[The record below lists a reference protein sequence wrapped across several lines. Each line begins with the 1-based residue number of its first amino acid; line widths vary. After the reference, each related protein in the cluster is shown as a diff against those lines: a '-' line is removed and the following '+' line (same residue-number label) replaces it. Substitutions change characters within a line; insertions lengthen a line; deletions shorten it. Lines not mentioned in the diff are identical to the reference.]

1 MPSRI
6 SKQHSHKDNEQT
18 SNSDVKLSDSNN
30 QLIVIPSYEDDL
42 ENLVSSSDSHIVQKH
57 ATPLKPGSKNFH
69 ELSSVKST
77 DTSPSLIG
85 KKGKANWGLDINLLK
100 NKFGFSWKKMGRN
113 AGLFLIIILVFGVII
128 SSAVAAWAIDI
139 YNNSKPLN
147 TQQLESSIVYAKD
160 GKTELFKFFDQGKRE
175 VVSLCPIKDG
185 VEDISQSCIP
195 KVMQLA
201 IIALEDA
208 QIAYEKAI
216 QAAKSAIDDL
226 KAQLAAPSLDKKIIE
241 AQQDNLED
249 LADNI
254 DDLGEK
260 VSKLTKKLTKSGAKL
275 SETLQNNLIT
285 LENSLVN
292 TSETIDILADDTE
305 RLKDN
310 ASPFLKTRV
319 EKTIDAVKQ
328 TLQESDRAWQ
338 ELISS
343 ATTELEKTSTPK

>member
-1 MPSRI
+1 MINRNKSFQSLKNQVFRLLIFLLTVTLLLGGRGNAIALPLLPEPLAVIDRATATGGTVVEPV
-6 SKQHSHKDNEQT
+6 KKKNE
-18 SNSDVKLSDSNN
+18 
-30 QLIVIPSYEDDL
+30 
-42 ENLVSSSDSHIVQKH
+42 VSS
-57 ATPLKPGSKNFH
+57 
-69 ELSSVKST
+69 
-77 DTSPSLIG
+77 
-85 KKGKANWGLDINLLK
+85 
-100 NKFGFSWKKMGRN
+100 
-113 AGLFLIIILVFGVII
+113 
-128 SSAVAAWAIDI
+128 
-139 YNNSKPLN
+139 
-147 TQQLESSIVYAKD
+147 
-160 GKTELFKFFDQGKRE
+160 
-175 VVSLCPIKDG
+175 
-185 VEDISQSCIP
+185 P
-195 KVMQLA
+195 K
-201 IIALEDA
+201 ILEDA

-216 QAAKSAIDDL
+216 QATKSAIDDL

-285 LENSLVN
+285 LEKSLVN

-305 RLKDN
+305 RLKDS

>member
-1 MPSRI
+1 MINR
-6 SKQHSHKDNEQT
+6 N
-18 SNSDVKLSDSNN
+18 
-30 QLIVIPSYEDDL
+30 
-42 ENLVSSSDSHIVQKH
+42 
-57 ATPLKPGSKNFH
+57 
-69 ELSSVKST
+69 KSFQ
-77 DTSPSLIG
+77 S
-85 KKGKANWGLDINLLK
+85 LK
-100 NKFGFSWKKMGRN
+100 NQVFRLLIFLLTVTLLLGGRGN
-113 AGLFLIIILVFGVII
+113 AIAL
-128 SSAVAAWAIDI
+128 
-139 YNNSKPLN
+139 PL
-147 TQQLESSIVYAKD
+147 LPE
-160 GKTELFKFFDQGKRE
+160 
-175 VVSLCPIKDG
+175 
-185 VEDISQSCIP
+185 
-195 KVMQLA
+195 QLA
-201 IIALEDA
+201 VIDRATATGGTVNEVSRPKILEDA

-260 VSKLTKKLTKSGAKL
+260 VSKLGKKLVNSGAKL

-305 RLKDN
+305 QLKDN

-343 ATTELEKTSTPK
+343 ATTELEKTNTPK

>member
-1 MPSRI
+1 MINR
-6 SKQHSHKDNEQT
+6 N
-18 SNSDVKLSDSNN
+18 
-30 QLIVIPSYEDDL
+30 
-42 ENLVSSSDSHIVQKH
+42 
-57 ATPLKPGSKNFH
+57 
-69 ELSSVKST
+69 KSFQ
-77 DTSPSLIG
+77 S
-85 KKGKANWGLDINLLK
+85 LK
-100 NKFGFSWKKMGRN
+100 NQVFRLLIFLLTVTLLLGGRGN
-113 AGLFLIIILVFGVII
+113 AIAL
-128 SSAVAAWAIDI
+128 
-139 YNNSKPLN
+139 PL
-147 TQQLESSIVYAKD
+147 LPE
-160 GKTELFKFFDQGKRE
+160 
-175 VVSLCPIKDG
+175 
-185 VEDISQSCIP
+185 
-195 KVMQLA
+195 QLA
-201 IIALEDA
+201 VIDRAT
-208 QIAYEKAI
+208 
-216 QAAKSAIDDL
+216 KSAIDDL